1 MTFQPEPVDPHTWPA
16 VHALLAPA
24 IDRGGDTTT
33 HELIDDLL
41 AGKAILW
48 VKRHDGNPIAA
59 AVTTLHTDR
68 TVHCQ
73 LFGGLGSLGCID
85 ELIDIVA
92 ERARPIGVE
101 AITIQGRVG
110 WERVLGARGWRKK
123 QVVMERV
130 IGGPCVQ

>member
-1 MTFQPEPVDPHTWPA
+1 MTFNPEPLDTRTWPEI
-16 VHALLAPA
+16 HTLLAPA
-24 IDRGGDTTT
+24 IERGGDTTT

-41 AGKAILW
+41 SGRAILW
-48 VKRHDGNPIAA
+48 VKRNGGEPIAA

-85 ELIDIVA
+85 ELIDVVA

-130 IGGPCVQ
+130 IGGPSGQ